1 MSSGGQGGRLAIAA
15 LCAAI
20 LALALA
26 ACGSSSSDDETSN
39 ASKKVPP
46 PLNGAG
52 SALIAPLMDRWQVG
66 YEAETGEA
74 VTYRTVKNGL
84 NLRPVAFEK
93 SDFGVS
99 DAPITPDQ
107 FAEGTLLVML
117 PWALTG
123 MVIVYNVDGVP
134 PDLRLSPDVLGG
146 IYLGE
151 IASWDDPAIAA
162 LNPGVQ
168 LPSTLITPIVRSDES
183 GEDYVLTNY
192 LVEYENAHQED
203 FGITRRVFLTTKTGK
218 VVEGGNA
225 NALKKTNGSI
235 AIMPLP
241 YARNQG
247 LDIALLENPAGEFPV
262 PNAKSL
268 IAGAEQG
275 IRIGPNNEVWS
286 KELPKSAKDAYPLI
300 TFSYAA
306 VPSYPK
312 RESVKKQL
320 REFVTYAIS
329 PAGQADV
336 ESLGFAPLPKKIV
349 AVDKRTMKNIFP

>member
-1 MSSGGQGGRLAIAA
+1 M
-15 LCAAI
+15 LCAAM
-20 LALALA
+20 LAFALA
-26 ACGSSSSDDETSN
+26 ACGSSSEDTSN
-39 ASKKVPP
+39 ASKKALP

-52 SALIAPLMDRWQVG
+52 SALMKPLMERWQSD
-66 YEAETGEA
+66 YEAETGEK

-93 SDFGVS
+93 TDFGVS
-99 DAPITPDQ
+99 DAPITPVQ
-107 FAEGTLLVML
+107 FGEGTLLVML

-134 PDLRLSPDVLGG
+134 PGIHLSPDVLGG

-151 IASWDDPAIAA
+151 VDSWDDPAIGA

-168 LPSTLITPIVRSDES
+168 LPSTPVTPVVRRDES

-192 LVEYENAHQED
+192 LVEYENSHQED
-203 FGITRRVFLTTKTGK
+203 FGITRKVILTTKTGK
-218 VVEGGNA
+218 VTKGSIA
-225 NALKKTNGSI
+225 SDLAKTNGSI
-235 AIMPLP
+235 GIMPLP

-262 PNAKSL
+262 PNTKSL
-268 IAGAEQG
+268 LAGAEDG
-275 IRIGPNNEVWS
+275 IRIGPNNEVWAD
-286 KELPKSAKDAYPLI
+286 ELPTSAKGAYPLV

-320 REFVTYAIS
+320 KDFVTYAIS

-336 ESLGFAPLPKKIV
+336 ESLGFAPLPEKII
-349 AVDKRTMKNIFP
+349 AADKRTMRNIFP